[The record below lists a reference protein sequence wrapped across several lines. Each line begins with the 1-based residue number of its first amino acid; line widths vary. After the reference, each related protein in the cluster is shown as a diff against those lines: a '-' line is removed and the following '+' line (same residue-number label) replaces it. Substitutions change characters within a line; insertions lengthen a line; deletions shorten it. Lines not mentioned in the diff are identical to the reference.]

1 MAVKPSE
8 KSLSNLEKIQ
18 SSEMANEY
26 RLRGLET
33 RRKNKEQRELAKNTI
48 KAMKSMGDDAPNA
61 IEALNYVL
69 VRAME
74 DDDSEQIVK
83 VASILAEYQ
92 APKLSRQDVTQTN
105 IDAGDLSDEELQ
117 AELDKLGSV
126 HQIYH
131 CPHFVW
137 AAKGRQSPLTYRRI
151 LWLIKKN

>member
-8 KSLSNLEKIQ
+8 KSLSNLEKIK

-33 RRKNKEQRELAKNTI
+33 RRKNKEQRELAKHTI
-48 KAMKSMGDDAPNA
+48 MAMKSMGDDAPNA

-69 VRAME
+69 VKAME

-126 HQIYH
+126 H
-131 CPHFVW
+131 
-137 AAKGRQSPLTYRRI
+137 
-151 LWLIKKN
+151 

>member
-48 KAMKSMGDDAPNA
+48 MAMKSMGDDAPNA

-126 HQIYH
+126 H
-131 CPHFVW
+131 
-137 AAKGRQSPLTYRRI
+137 
-151 LWLIKKN
+151 

>member
-18 SSEMANEY
+18 STEMANEY

-48 KAMKSMGDDAPNA
+48 MAMKSMGDDAPNA

-69 VRAME
+69 VKAME

-117 AELDKLGSV
+117 EELDKLGSV
-126 HQIYH
+126 H
-131 CPHFVW
+131 
-137 AAKGRQSPLTYRRI
+137 
-151 LWLIKKN
+151 